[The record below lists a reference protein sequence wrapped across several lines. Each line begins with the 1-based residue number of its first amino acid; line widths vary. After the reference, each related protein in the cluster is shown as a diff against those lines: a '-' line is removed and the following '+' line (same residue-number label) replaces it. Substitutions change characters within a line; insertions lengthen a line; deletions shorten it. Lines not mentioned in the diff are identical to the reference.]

1 LIGRGSVWFFTFA
14 FRLVAV
20 SAQMLVAARSATIKT
35 PIERLTPMLLDA
47 DDSQLV
53 LVDYQARLMPLIFEN
68 ELIAANALRLARIAH
83 ALAVPVWGTEQ
94 NPAGLGRNLPELI
107 AAIEMPSEA
116 GGGRTLTKMHFNAV
130 EDGLAEWL
138 RPPVRKSVAGPN
150 ARSLPKHL
158 QKPAAPPEPEGRST
172 IVIAGCEAHVCL
184 MQTALGLLEAEFEV
198 WVVTDACSSRS
209 ERNRDAAF
217 DRLAGNG
224 AELVTTEMVA
234 FEWLRTADHLAFK
247 EVLGLIKTS

>member
-1 LIGRGSVWFFTFA
+1 
-14 FRLVAV
+14 
-20 SAQMLVAARSATIKT
+20 
-35 PIERLTPMLLDA
+35 MLLDA

-53 LVDYQARLMPLIFEN
+53 LVDYQARLMPAIFEN
-68 ELIAANALRLARIAH
+68 ELVVANALRLARMARM
-83 ALAVPVWGTEQ
+83 LEVPVWGTAQ
-94 NPAGLGRNLPELI
+94 NPEKLGQNLPELQ
-107 AAIEMPSEA
+107 AAIDSA
-116 GGGRTLTKMHFNAV
+116 GGKTLAKMYFSAAA
-130 EDGLAEWL
+130 EGLVEWL
-138 RPPVRKSVAGPN
+138 RPPVRKAPSGGN

-158 QKPAAPPEPEGRST
+158 QKPAEPEETGRSM

-184 MQTALGLLEAEFEV
+184 MQTALEVLEEEFDV

-234 FEWLRTADHLAFK
+234 FEWLRTAEHEVFREILA
-247 EVLGLIKTS
+247 LIK

>member
-1 LIGRGSVWFFTFA
+1 
-14 FRLVAV
+14 
-20 SAQMLVAARSATIKT
+20 
-35 PIERLTPMLLDA
+35 MLLDA

-53 LVDYQARLMPLIFEN
+53 LVDYQVRLMPVIFEN
-68 ELIAANALRLARIAH
+68 ELVIANAVRLARMAQ
-83 ALAVPVWGTEQ
+83 ALEVPVWASAQ
-94 NPAGLGRNLPELI
+94 NPDKLGPNVPAVQ
-107 AAIEMPSEA
+107 AAIEAA
-116 GGGRTLTKMHFNAV
+116 GGKTLAKMHFSAAA
-130 EDGLAEWL
+130 DGLVDWL
-138 RPPVRKSVAGPN
+138 RPPVRKAPTGGN

-158 QKPAAPPEPEGRST
+158 QKPAPEEDAGRST

-184 MQTALGLLEAEFEV
+184 MQTALDLLEEEFEV

-234 FEWLRTADHLAFK
+234 FEWLRTAEHPVFRD
-247 EVLGLIKTS
+247 VLGLVK